1 MKIKVCGMRNAE
13 NIAALGKLSI
23 DYMGLIFYEK
33 SSRFVE
39 DFIQTDLPNEIKKVG
54 VFVNAEKDYILDKV
68 NKYDLKVIQLHGSET
83 PEFCDELKKYIP
95 IIKAFS
101 IENVSDLEQATLYL
115 DVCDYFLFDTKTPQ
129 YGGSGQKFDWSIL
142 EHYKGTKPFFLSG
155 GISEDDVKIIKKI
168 NHPAFEGID
177 LNSKFEIEPA
187 LKDITKLEKFINDIQ
202 S

>member
-1 MKIKVCGMRNAE
+1 MKIKVCGMRDAE
-13 NIAALGKLSI
+13 NIAALGKLPI

-33 SSRFVE
+33 SPRFVI
-39 DFIQTDLPNEIKKVG
+39 DHFDVNIPKEIKKVG
-54 VFVNAEKDYILDKV
+54 VFVNAEMSYILDKV
-68 NKYDLKVIQLHGSET
+68 REYNLSGIQLHGNET

-101 IENVSDLEQATLYL
+101 IENISDLKQTMLYQ
-115 DVCDYFLFDTKTPQ
+115 DVCDHFLFDTKTPQ
-129 YGGSGQKFDWSIL
+129 HGGSGQKFDWSIL